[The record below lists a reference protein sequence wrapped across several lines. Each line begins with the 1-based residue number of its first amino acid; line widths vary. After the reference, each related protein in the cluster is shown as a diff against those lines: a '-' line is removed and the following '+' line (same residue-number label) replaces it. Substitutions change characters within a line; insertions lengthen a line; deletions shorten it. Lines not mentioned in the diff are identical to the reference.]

1 MEWGRVEHFL
11 VVRISNGSCVN
22 PVMQIV
28 AIHVLFSNHLRVLP
42 IATTAGK
49 MLEEVILPE
58 HILKS

>member
-28 AIHVLFSNHLRVLP
+28 AIHILLSKHMRVLP
-42 IATTAGK
+42 LAATAGK
-49 MLEEVILPE
+49 MPEEVILLE

>member
-1 MEWGRVEHFL
+1 MEWGGVEHFL

-28 AIHVLFSNHLRVLP
+28 AIHVLFPKHLRVLP
-42 IATTAGK
+42 ITATAGK
-49 MLEEVILPE
+49 MPEEVILLE

>member
-1 MEWGRVEHFL
+1 MEWGGVEHFL

-28 AIHVLFSNHLRVLP
+28 AIHILLSKHLRVLP
-42 IATTAGK
+42 LAATAGK
-49 MLEEVILPE
+49 MPEEVILLE

>member
-1 MEWGRVEHFL
+1 MEWGGFEHFL

-28 AIHVLFSNHLRVLP
+28 AIHVLFSKHLRVLP
-42 IATTAGK
+42 IAATAGK
-49 MLEEVILPE
+49 MPEEVILPE

>member
-28 AIHVLFSNHLRVLP
+28 AIHILLSKHMRVLP
-42 IATTAGK
+42 LAATAGK
-49 MLEEVILPE
+49 MPEEVILIE

>member
-28 AIHVLFSNHLRVLP
+28 AILVLFSRHLRVLP
-42 IATTAGK
+42 FAATAGK
-49 MLEEVILPE
+49 MPEEVIFPE